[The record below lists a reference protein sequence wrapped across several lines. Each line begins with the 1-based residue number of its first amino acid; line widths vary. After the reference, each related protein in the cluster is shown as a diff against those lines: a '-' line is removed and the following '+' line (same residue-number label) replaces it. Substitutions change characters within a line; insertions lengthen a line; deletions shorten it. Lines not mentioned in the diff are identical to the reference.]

1 MAKNYEEL
9 KLSDDFMFGKVMED
23 GTLCRE
29 VLECL
34 LGKPVGELTEMQP
47 QREYRYAVDGKPIR
61 LDIYTGDGETVYDA
75 EMQNLNHKK
84 PEDYD
89 LPRRSRFYQAA
100 MDTDHLKKNQSY
112 RSLPETNILFICTF
126 DPFRKGLPRYT
137 FRNKCE
143 EMPELALQ
151 DHAVK
156 YFFNCTCQSEGVPD
170 GIQALYR
177 YIMTGEPL
185 DELTGKLHKAVEA
198 GRRNEK
204 WRSEYMKELLHDDD
218 MREEGRAEGRE
229 EERINTERERA
240 RAEREKANAEHEKAR
255 ADEQEARA
263 NTQEARA
270 DALEARVRELEG
282 IIRGKG

>member
-23 GTLCRE
+23 GVLCQE

-61 LDIYTGDGETVYDA
+61 LDIYTGNGETVYDA

-89 LPRRSRFYQAA
+89 LPGRSRFYQAV

-137 FRNKCE
+137 FQNKCE

-204 WRSEYMKELLHDDD
+204 WRGEYMKELLHDDD
-218 MREEGRAEGRE
+218 MREEGRAE
-229 EERINTERERA
+229 ERANTERE
-240 RAEREKANAEHEKAR
+240 KTR

-270 DALEARVRELEG
+270 DALEARVRELEA
-282 IIRGKG
+282 IIRNMKQ

>member
-23 GTLCRE
+23 GALCRE

-84 PEDYD
+84 PEEHD
-89 LPRRSRFYQAA
+89 LPRRSRFYQAV

-137 FRNKCE
+137 FRNICE
-143 EMPELALQ
+143 EMPELELQ
-151 DHAVK
+151 DYTVK
-156 YFFNCTCQSEGVPD
+156 YFFNCTCQKEGIPD
-170 GIQALYR
+170 GIQTLYR

-218 MREEGRAEGRE
+218 MREEGRAE
-229 EERINTERERA
+229 ERANTERERV
-240 RAEREKANAEHEKAR
+240 RADEQKAR

-263 NTQEARA
+263 DAQEARADAQEARA

-282 IIRGKG
+282 IISTMKQ

>member
-1 MAKNYEEL
+1 
-9 KLSDDFMFGKVMED
+9 
-23 GTLCRE
+23 
-29 VLECL
+29 
-34 LGKPVGELTEMQP
+34 
-47 QREYRYAVDGKPIR
+47 
-61 LDIYTGDGETVYDA
+61 
-75 EMQNLNHKK
+75 MQNLNHKK

-89 LPRRSRFYQAA
+89 LPGRSRFYQAV

-143 EMPELALQ
+143 ELPELALQ
-151 DHAVK
+151 DHTVK
-156 YFFNCTCQSEGVPD
+156 YFFNCTCQSEGMAD

-177 YIMTGEPL
+177 YIMTGEPQ

-218 MREEGRAEGRE
+218 MREEGRAE
-229 EERINTERERA
+229 ERANTERE
-240 RAEREKANAEHEKAR
+240 KTR
-255 ADEQEARA
+255 ADEQEARADAEEARA

-282 IIRGKG
+282 IIRNMKQ

>member
-23 GTLCRE
+23 GVLCQE

-34 LGKPVGELTEMQP
+34 LGKPVGELTEIQP
-47 QREYRYAVDGKPIR
+47 QREYRYAMDGKPIR
-61 LDIYTGDGETVYDA
+61 LDIYTGNGETVYDA

-89 LPRRSRFYQAA
+89 LPGRSRFYQAV

-151 DHAVK
+151 DHTVK

-204 WRSEYMKELLHDDD
+204 WRGEYMKELLHDDD
-218 MREEGRAEGRE
+218 MREEGRAE
-229 EERINTERERA
+229 ERANTEREKTRA
-240 RAEREKANAEHEKAR
+240 DEQEAR
-255 ADEQEARA
+255 ADAQEARA

-282 IIRGKG
+282 IIRNMKQ